1 MFVEIALI
9 QKMILPLENPSY
21 AIATVLSSLLISSG
35 IGSLLGDRFS
45 LLRSPFIL
53 PVISLLIILCS
64 ILLPFISDAIS
75 LYPMPLRIA
84 CVFVILFPPC
94 LLMGIPF
101 PLGIRNLGT
110 RVPDMIPWA
119 WATNGCLS
127 VLAPMVTIMLAMA
140 VGFNAVLWIGAGA
153 YLLAFLTFPT
163 SHDFFDSS

>member
-21 AIATVLSSLLISSG
+21 AIATVLSSILISSG

-53 PVISLLIILCS
+53 PMISLLILLCS
-64 ILLPFISDAIS
+64 VLLPLISDAIS

-84 CVFVILFPPC
+84 CVFFVLFLPC

-110 RVPDMIPWA
+110 RAPDMIPWA
-119 WATNGCLS
+119 WATNGCLA

-153 YLLAFLTFPT
+153 YVLAFLTFPM
-163 SHDFFDSS
+163 SEDCAG